1 MLSRVWK
8 AGAWGTES
16 VGTWLGCQV
25 QAQVQT
31 LHPPASGKDSPAPRT
46 TVSTGRMAGAG
57 WLCSQNAGLARAHKS
72 PLVLCLA
79 ESGARRQESIV
90 GVVPQF
96 SAITLVLRAGSRQ
109 ADHSWPRGGGTGGPS
124 PAGSGWRLSGADSA
138 PGARQGPERTGP
150 AAFFSWNFLLAAR
163 CL

>member
-8 AGAWGTES
+8 AGAWGPES

-79 ESGARRQESIV
+79 ESGARGGAQTDPSPLKREGRATWPPPVHRASSPSPEPSDDLITPTPAAWAREADSHFISV
-90 GVVPQF
+90 PAGVVM
-96 SAITLVLRAGSRQ
+96 G
-109 ADHSWPRGGGTGGPS
+109 
-124 PAGSGWRLSGADSA
+124 
-138 PGARQGPERTGP
+138 
-150 AAFFSWNFLLAAR
+150 
-163 CL
+163 

>member
-46 TVSTGRMAGAG
+46 TVSAGPTAGAG
-57 WLCSQNAGLARAHKS
+57 WLCSQNADLVRAHRS
-72 PLVLCLA
+72 PCVPSLA
-79 ESGARRQESIV
+79 ESGARGGAQTDPSPLKREGSVTWSPPVHCASSPSPEPSDDLITPTPAAWAREADSHFISV
-90 GVVPQF
+90 PAGVVM
-96 SAITLVLRAGSRQ
+96 G
-109 ADHSWPRGGGTGGPS
+109 
-124 PAGSGWRLSGADSA
+124 
-138 PGARQGPERTGP
+138 
-150 AAFFSWNFLLAAR
+150 
-163 CL
+163 